1 MPHFAS
7 KKQHEHVADTKS
19 QCLGMASLI
28 FGAGEHQ
35 LAAWRAT
42 NACSNVAI
50 PFYIVETI
58 EIVVTCCDMSRDML

>member
-1 MPHFAS
+1 
-7 KKQHEHVADTKS
+7 
-19 QCLGMASLI
+19 MASLI